1 MLERQDRD
9 AAEAQGTAAHRGGE
23 RVARLVLERI
33 DGDTGDRRRVLIH
46 LTAAGRKRAA
56 PVLRAAKAHEAR
68 LLAPFTAEERAV
80 IKRALDL
87 LINGP
92 A

>member
-1 MLERQDRD
+1 
-9 AAEAQGTAAHRGGE
+9 
-23 RVARLVLERI
+23 
-33 DGDTGDRRRVLIH
+33 
-46 LTAAGRKRAA
+46 
-56 PVLRAAKAHEAR
+56 

-87 LINGP
+87 LINGR

>member
-1 MLERQDRD
+1 
-9 AAEAQGTAAHRGGE
+9 
-23 RVARLVLERI
+23 
-33 DGDTGDRRRVLIH
+33 VLIH
-46 LTAAGRKRAA
+46 LTAAGRVRAA

-68 LLAPFTAEERAV
+68 LLAPFSAEERTV

-87 LINGP
+87 LINGR